1 MNEKLTIAVCE
12 DSKQEEEKLL
22 CLLNKSKIQSIAAVY
37 KSGEALL
44 TEYEVGKYD
53 LLLMDIY
60 MGGMTGVQA
69 VAKIREIDEE
79 IPIAFI
85 TNSTEHTLESY
96 RLSALKYIEKPFCE
110 KDIEEIL
117 SLALM
122 KKANIPSLL
131 VQRNK
136 ETEKIPFSKILYL
149 EQQNHQ
155 LAIIFK
161 NGDTLHIYDKL
172 TDILPQLEGQSF
184 FIPHKSYAVH
194 LPYVCNINKELRCFS
209 MINGKNIPIRRESMS
224 KAKKALECF
233 LFDTTRGIIE

>member
-1 MNEKLTIAVCE
+1 MSERLTIAVCE
-12 DSKQEEEKLL
+12 DTKQEEEKLL
-22 CLLNKSKIQSIAAVY
+22 SLLKKSKIQNTVTVY
-37 KSGEALL
+37 QSGEALL
-44 TEYEVGKYD
+44 SDYEVGKYD

-60 MGGMTGVQA
+60 MSGMTGVQA
-69 VAKIREIDEE
+69 VAKIREVDEE

-85 TNSTEHTLESY
+85 TTSTEHTLESY
-96 RLSALKYIEKPFCE
+96 RLSALKYIEKPFRE

-136 ETEKIPFSKILYL
+136 EAAKIPFSQILYL

-155 LAIIFK
+155 LAIILK

-172 TDILPQLEGQSF
+172 SDILPLLEGQSF
-184 FIPHKSYAVH
+184 FMPHKSYAVH
-194 LPYVCNINKELRCFS
+194 LPYVCTIDKELRCFS

-224 KAKKALECF
+224 KAKKALESY
-233 LFDTTRGIIE
+233 LFDKTRGIAE